1 MDVNFELYKVFYHVA
16 KCKSFSE
23 AASRLYI
30 SQSAVS
36 QSIKLLE
43 EKLKCRLFIR
53 NTKNIK
59 LTKEGEKLFIPI
71 EQAVNLIMVGE
82 RTIDD
87 IHNLK
92 EGEVR
97 IGASDT
103 ICRHYLLPYIEKFNN
118 LYPNIKIHITNRTSP
133 VCTKLLQKGDV
144 DLALIN
150 ILDDYDYKG
159 FDVKKLRKV
168 NDVFIAGSKFIE
180 LSNRKVSLK
189 ELSHY
194 PLLALEKNTN
204 TRHFFDE
211 LFESNGL
218 YTKPEIELS
227 SVDLLI
233 DIAKIGIGISYV
245 PKLAALEEIRL
256 GRLFIININETI
268 PERYLG
274 LIIVKNMPLPIAAKK
289 FIDTLTH

>member
-16 KCKSFSE
+16 KYKSFSE

-43 EKLKCRLFIR
+43 QKLNCRLFIR

-71 EQAVNLIMVGE
+71 EQAVNLIMAGE

-103 ICRHYLLPYIEKFNN
+103 ICRHYLLPYIEEFNN
-118 LYPNIKIHITNRTSP
+118 IYPYIKIHITNRTSP

-159 FDVKKLRKV
+159 FDVKKLREV
-168 NDVFIAGSKFIE
+168 NDVFIAGSKFSE

-189 ELSHY
+189 ELSQY
-194 PLLALEKNTN
+194 PLLSLEKNTN
-204 TRHFFDE
+204 TRRFFDE

-227 SVDLLI
+227 SVDFLI
-233 DIAKIGIGISYV
+233 DMAKIGIGISCV
-245 PKLAALEEIRL
+245 PRLAAMEEIRL
-256 GRLFIININETI
+256 GGLFIIDISETI
-268 PERYLG
+268 PKRHLG
-274 LIIVKNMPLPIAAKK
+274 LITIKNMPLPIAAKK
-289 FIDTLTH
+289 FIDILL